1 MCYQKVHITFYIQQN
16 YTKTY
21 KRTNRQFMQLV
32 YKQTKGGTP
41 LYLILIS
48 CTSK

>member
-1 MCYQKVHITFYIQQN
+1 
-16 YTKTY
+16 
-21 KRTNRQFMQLV
+21 MQLV